1 MPFLTGK
8 NNTGRFVISRA
19 HNGRPAILR
28 YYPQRLLSEFNA
40 AVLAELGEP
49 PGTPMKEAFTHW
61 SVTEKGWK
69 RDRKR

>member
-8 NNTGRFVISRA
+8 NKIGRFVITRA
-19 HNGRPAILR
+19 RNGRPAVLR
-28 YYPQRLLSEFNA
+28 YYPQRLLAEFNA

-49 PGTPMKEAFTHW
+49 PGTPMKEAFTRW
-61 SVTEKGWK
+61 SATATGWK